1 MQITKYY
8 ISVAICFAIISC
20 SKQLS
25 RGDNTFDVTAEKT
38 TVNKGDTVRFSF
50 SGNPDM
56 ISFYSGEAGK
66 RFTYVNRASAD
77 GTPVLRF
84 RSLRANGS
92 QPNSLNLFVSDNF
105 EGVAVGDTAT
115 AINRIGA
122 ATWNDITSRANL
134 STGTV
139 TTSGNIDL
147 SDFANASKPVYVAF
161 RYSAQP
167 GSVQN
172 KWSIDSFSVKNI
184 LADGTAY
191 EIANH
196 NASSVAYSSYGVQT
210 YSPGFVNYRV
220 KNIYNWIIGS
230 TSLVITGADSAPF
243 ATTVAEG
250 WAIIGPIDLK
260 KVTPDVGTVVKIA
273 SQSIDDVHFAYRY
286 TTPGTYEATF
296 YGGRVSLDENEQTAK
311 TITITVQ

>member
-25 RGDNTFDVTAEKT
+25 RGDSTFGVTAEKT

-56 ISFYSGEAGK
+56 ICFYSGETGK
-66 RFTYVNRASAD
+66 RFNYLNRGTAD
-77 GTPVLRF
+77 GTPMLRF
-84 RSLRANGS
+84 RSLRANGA
-92 QPNSLNLFVSDNF
+92 QPNSLTLFVSDNF
-105 EGVAVGDTAT
+105 EGVAVGDTAAT
-115 AINRIGA
+115 INRIGA
-122 ATWNDITSRANL
+122 ASWNDITSRASL

-161 RYSAQP
+161 RYTAQP

-172 KWSIDSFSVKNI
+172 KWTIDSFSIKNI

-196 NASSVAYSSYGVQT
+196 NASSAAYASYGVQT

-243 ATTVAEG
+243 ATAVAEG
-250 WAIIGPIDLK
+250 WAIIGPVDLK
-260 KVTPDVGTVVKIA
+260 KVTPDVGAVVKTA
-273 SQSIDDVHFAYRY
+273 SQSIDDLHFSYRY

-296 YGGRVSLDENEQTAK
+296 YGGRVSLNEYEQEAK